1 MSDRKNIP
9 VDEDIFERL
18 AAQKGEDDTWND
30 VMARAADA
38 LEADGSGATGAE
50 DGCTQT
56 ARIPTEQAEEIAR
69 MAGHHAGDEVENRLT
84 GY

>member
-9 VDEDIFERL
+9 TDSEVFERL
-18 AAQKGEDDTWND
+18 AAQKGEDDTWTD
-30 VMARAADA
+30 VMRRAAEA
-38 LEADGSGATGAE
+38 LEDDESGATAAE

-69 MAGHHAGDEVENRLT
+69 MAGDQAARELQNQLT
-84 GY
+84 GP